1 MAMSF
6 IPADTSAEAIA
17 AIEDVNSRIE
27 DVFARVGH
35 DLGRGHLI
43 FKELNQGL
51 AALSTELS
59 GA

>member
-27 DVFARVGH
+27 DVFARVTEM
-35 DLGRGHLI
+35 L
-43 FKELNQGL
+43 ELLEGD
-51 AALSTELS
+51 ER
-59 GA
+59 